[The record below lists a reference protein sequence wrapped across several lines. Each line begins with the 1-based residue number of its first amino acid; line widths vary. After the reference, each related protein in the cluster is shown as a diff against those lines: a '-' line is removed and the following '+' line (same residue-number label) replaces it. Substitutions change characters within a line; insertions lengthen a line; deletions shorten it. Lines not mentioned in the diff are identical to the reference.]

1 MGSFAKLGRPDG
13 PSGSP
18 PGRKQELFRNAGL
31 PSFPCLCQLCQGYV
45 RFELTLTIPP
55 SLPAVR
61 SISLVLSLRL
71 GARDAGTESGGTVL
85 GVVAFRDLSPWAQR
99 RHFLKK
105 IFESFPFYFSFA
117 RPRTFNTP
125 DIPRVATGPK
135 TLGCT
140 HERFAPGWGMR
151 AQAAIL
157 LL

>member
-1 MGSFAKLGRPDG
+1 MARAVVLRGKTAVFLQPW
-13 PSGSP
+13 
-18 PGRKQELFRNAGL
+18 L
-31 PSFPCLCQLCQGYV
+31 PQLSFPAPTLPRPVL
-45 RFELTLTIPP
+45 FEPTLTILQ

-117 RPRTFNTP
+117 RPRTSNTP
-125 DIPRVATGPK
+125 DIPRVTTGPK

-140 HERFAPGWGMR
+140 HERFAPSWGMR